1 MLRCLRCIESLE
13 SDGSCSFLS
22 GARDIMSG
30 MRDVKE
36 QEKVDGNGQDESE
49 KPMPSS
55 EEEEVAIKKKY
66 GGIVPK
72 KPPLISKTM
81 NVLILILLIG
91 RLESKGL
98 RSPRDLLKPFDPS
111 CRNYHRRNGLG
122 ATTAVQRY
130 YPHNSRHDTGNLLMP
145 HPMVKMGEALHLRR
159 QLRMNEELMLAFNYV
174 DDC

>member
-1 MLRCLRCIESLE
+1 MKLLQYPDNHSLTGASQLSSKWFCEASLSENTCYSFSAIYARRCHF
-13 SDGSCSFLS
+13 CSFLS

-72 KPPLISKTM
+72 KPPLISKDHERAYFDSADWA
-81 NVLILILLIG
+81 LG
-91 RLESKGL
+91 KQGAEKPKGPL
-98 RSPRDLLKPFDPS
+98 
-111 CRNYHRRNGLG
+111 
-122 ATTAVQRY
+122 
-130 YPHNSRHDTGNLLMP
+130 
-145 HPMVKMGEALHLRR
+145 EALRPKLQIFHSG
-159 QLRMNEELMLAFNYV
+159 
-174 DDC
+174 